1 MRREI
6 GPNIQ
11 YLQLQA
17 ATQNFLVI
25 VIGTLGHNSQKC
37 INLQVI
43 LLDHRNLI
51 FKATLSSLSEALNAA
66 RKMFSTTNFHI
77 ILLEFLNIDF
87 IKFRKAITW
96 QFLHNKQIYSSCAQG
111 KKKVSL

>member
-77 ILLEFLNIDF
+77 ILLEILNVDF
-87 IKFRKAITW
+87 INVTFLYFRKAIMR
-96 QFLHNKQIYSSCAQG
+96 QFLHYKQLLIAAVH
-111 KKKVSL
+111 K

>member
-11 YLQLQA
+11 YLRLQA

-37 INLQVI
+37 INLHQVI

-51 FKATLSSLSEALNAA
+51 FKATLSFLSEALNAA

-77 ILLEFLNIDF
+77 ILLEFLNVDF
-87 IKFRKAITW
+87 INFTFFI
-96 QFLHNKQIYSSCAQG
+96 F
-111 KKKVSL
+111 